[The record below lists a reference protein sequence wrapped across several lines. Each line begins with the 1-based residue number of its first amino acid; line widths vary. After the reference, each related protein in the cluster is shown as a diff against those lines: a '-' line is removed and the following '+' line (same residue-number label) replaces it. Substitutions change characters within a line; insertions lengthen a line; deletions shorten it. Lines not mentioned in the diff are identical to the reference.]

1 MHEISDRLCVLM
13 EAISNGDITICKLQE
28 ACGNVI
34 SQIWCELE
42 NLLEKDDQRR
52 FESFKRL
59 RK

>member
-1 MHEISDRLCVLM
+1 M